1 MKEKELREKDMEIQ
15 EGMIKFSIFLQDNE
29 KKKKK
34 YDAKIEEEQKLIVL
48 RDAEIK
54 RKKE

>member
-1 MKEKELREKDMEIQ
+1 LIRSDDKFKLDEKELREKDMQIQ

-34 YDAKIEEEQKLIVL
+34 FDTKIEDE
-48 RDAEIK
+48 
-54 RKKE
+54 